1 MATVASL
8 PTEHIAGSEGRE
20 GATRVTVAVLG
31 TLVGLAGVEHGIGAV
46 LQGPVEPDGLFIMSW
61 PDAAAM
67 EILSGEPAMTL
78 IPNLF
83 VTGVLAVAVG
93 LAVAAWSI
101 WFAHSRYG
109 GLALIGLSVLLLLV
123 GGGIAPPIMGLVVGT
138 VAARIGTVPPRRVGR
153 TGRALAAAWPWFLAG
168 AVLGYL
174 GLVPGVP
181 LASLIGLTSDWVVIG
196 LATFAF
202 ANFALALTAARAHD
216 RLQSIGS

>member
-8 PTEHIAGSEGRE
+8 PTEHVAESEGRE

-31 TLVGLAGVEHGIGAV
+31 TLVGLAGVEHGIGEV

-78 IPNLF
+78 IPNLL

-93 LAVAAWSI
+93 LTVAAWSI
-101 WFAHSRYG
+101 WFAHRRYG

-138 VAARIGTVPPRRVGR
+138 VATRIGTIPPRRVGR
-153 TGRALAAAWPWFLAG
+153 TGRALAAQWRWFLAG

-174 GLVPGVP
+174 SLVPGVP
-181 LASLIGLTSDWVVIG
+181 LASLIGLTSEWLVIG

-202 ANFALALTAARAHD
+202 ANLALALTAARAHD
-216 RLQSIGS
+216 RLLSIGS